1 MYVYA
6 FLKTPRVPL
15 KLPRGIENPVDLLK
29 TDDLSALVEPNL
41 GADNLP
47 QTDDEELMRAVL
59 AHDRVLRELFEQTTV
74 LPLRFGTCFPSEAR
88 LLEHMASE
96 RDRYSRQLEQLGGR
110 AEYLL
115 RGVPRDFSPQEPPT
129 EPEPTTG
136 RAYFLEKKRRHQRQ
150 LDGQRRQTREW
161 EQFLDAIGYAYP
173 NWIHAQPQGGTERI
187 YILIDR
193 DRESAL
199 IEWLH
204 QQQQNTRAW
213 DLNLS
218 RALPPYHFL

>member
-15 KLPRGIENPVDLLK
+15 NLPQGIENPVDLVK
-29 TDDLSALVEPNL
+29 TDALCALVEPNL
-41 GADNLP
+41 GAENLP

-59 AHDRVLRELFEQTTV
+59 AHDRVLCEVFEQTTL
-74 LPLRFGTCFPSEAR
+74 LPLRFGTCFHDKAR
-88 LLEHMASE
+88 LLEHMASNG
-96 RDRYSRQLEQLGGR
+96 DRYSRQLEQLWGR

-115 RGVPRDFSPQEPPT
+115 RGAPREFTPQEPLT
-129 EPEPTTG
+129 ELEPTKG

-150 LDGQRRQTREW
+150 LDYQRQQTREW
-161 EQFLDAIGYAYP
+161 QQFLDAIGCTYP
-173 NWIHAQPQGGTERI
+173 NWVQVQPQAGTERI
-187 YILIDR
+187 YILLQ
-193 DRESAL
+193 RESESTL
-199 IEWLH
+199 LEWLH
-204 QQQQNTRAW
+204 QQQQNIATW